1 MAGAGAGGWGG
12 RWGKQPIITDT
23 RRWSWLAKS
32 LRLSHVS
39 LPPWLAGWLADWL
52 ADCVW
57 LFWNYNIIAV
67 STSRW
72 SLTNTRLPQ
81 AWPPLTTSYSA
92 ELRKFIV
99 IFLSTSPHCSVSCL
113 DIFTSHIYSDLL
125 NLSALRWQAG
135 RALSKYENFMF
146 LENQIRWAACRST
159 ALPHSRLF
167 FSLRQRST
175 SKVRAS

>member
-1 MAGAGAGGWGG
+1 MS
-12 RWGKQPIITDT
+12 P
-23 RRWSWLAKS
+23 S
-32 LRLSHVS
+32 
-39 LPPWLAGWLADWL
+39 LAG
-52 ADCVW
+52 CVW

-72 SLTNTRLPQ
+72 GLTNTRLTQ

-135 RALSKYENFMF
+135 PALSKYENFMF
-146 LENQIRWAACRST
+146 QENQIRWAACRST

-167 FSLRQRST
+167 FSPRQS
-175 SKVRAS
+175 SESEVRWGLPGNLATGSQACNLVNMVDPLNYVGQHTWLSYGCPPKSRCK